1 MKMRK
6 ILIPILVIALVAS
19 LVLSF
24 VGCQTPA
31 ANKNGNGGDI
41 EVAAL
46 TVKNQTLLSAST
58 SGLLLAKMQPA
69 SGPSNAPDP
78 KPEVEEEDATT
89 ETPEADATADAAA
102 IEAEAAQVEV
112 IEPYMDLVE
121 SYLQGGMDVNSETP
135 DKEGFDTKYVIK
147 FKDADGNEV
156 EIVIYINMVLL
167 VDGVE
172 DTTTE
177 VDLDDFDEEES
188 EQEFSVDGIIIIGD
202 KEYSVIGTYEVSSE
216 TEVEED
222 GTTETEHEKEL
233 KLKAVDP
240 DNEDNYIEITVK
252 EETETEA
259 GQTEREKEFTYLIKE
274 KDKDDVV
281 LKMKMEREQNQEK
294 LELCVKD
301 GSKKEVKFKF
311 KKQEHNGKTKYKGE
325 IDNGVDAD
333 KVEFEV
339 SIDAEGYKYT
349 LRDQN
354 GEQKGEQRQMRRG
367 GYEDGKV
374 CTADAEVNKPEGDT
388 ADDPTGGGSTE
399 PGTGGGA

>member
-6 ILIPILVIALVAS
+6 ILIPIVVIALVAS
-19 LVLSF
+19 LAFSF
-24 VGCQTPA
+24 AGCQTPA
-31 ANKNGNGGDI
+31 ANKNGNGGNGGNGGDI

-78 KPEVEEEDATT
+78 EAEVEEEDATT

-121 SYLQGGMDVNSETP
+121 SYLQGGIDVTSETP

-156 EIVIYINMVLL
+156 EIVIYLNMVLL
-167 VDGVE
+167 VDGEE

-188 EQEFSVDGIIIIGD
+188 EQEFSVDGIIVIGD

-216 TEVEED
+216 TEVE
-222 GTTETEHEKEL
+222 
-233 KLKAVDP
+233 
-240 DNEDNYIEITVK
+240 
-252 EETETEA
+252 
-259 GQTEREKEFTYLIKE
+259 
-274 KDKDDVV
+274 
-281 LKMKMEREQNQEK
+281 
-294 LELCVKD
+294 
-301 GSKKEVKFKF
+301 KKRVW
-311 KKQEHNGKTKYKGE
+311 
-325 IDNGVDAD
+325 
-333 KVEFEV
+333 
-339 SIDAEGYKYT
+339 
-349 LRDQN
+349 
-354 GEQKGEQRQMRRG
+354 M
-367 GYEDGKV
+367 
-374 CTADAEVNKPEGDT
+374 C
-388 ADDPTGGGSTE
+388 
-399 PGTGGGA
+399 